1 VKGGLLKY
9 LNNFEIFVF
18 GVLLSLETP
27 TNERTH
33 LKFHGTP
40 TWSSTVAYKEIL
52 KIISNYWGSIVGGVL
67 LSFEFYGRHTKVN
80 CVLDLG
86 CQRCPIDDMGV
97 VVFM

>member
-1 VKGGLLKY
+1 M
-9 LNNFEIFVF
+9 
-18 GVLLSLETP
+18 SLEFDC
-27 TNERTH
+27 R
-33 LKFHGTP
+33 
-40 TWSSTVAYKEIL
+40 WSSTVANKEICQNYF
-52 KIISNYWGSIVGGVL
+52 KYWGSIVGGVL